1 VWILWASGAAV
12 LIDKKKCLAFIGA
25 VGFGGAL
32 FLLFANLYIDGFEE
46 YVATDFN
53 DLQYNEVGLLLGT
66 SRYAYGG
73 PNLYFVHRINAAAEL
88 YRAGKVKSIL
98 VSGDNSRA
106 SYNEPR
112 DMNEALIAAGV
123 NAEDIYLDYA
133 GFSTLDS
140 VVRASKV
147 FNIKSLTVISQQF
160 HCERAIYIARAHGI
174 KAVGY
179 AAKDVSGASAT
190 RVKVREY
197 LARAK
202 AVMDVAIIGTEPT
215 YYGDDPYEI
224 GSYEEG

>member
-1 VWILWASGAAV
+1 MKLNIS
-12 LIDKKKCLAFIGA
+12 KKKCLISIGA
-25 VGFGGAL
+25 IGFGGVL
-32 FLLFANLYIDGFEE
+32 FVLLANLYIDGFGE

-66 SRYAYGG
+66 SKYAYRG

-88 YRAGKVKSIL
+88 YRAGKVKYIL
-98 VSGDNSRA
+98 VSGDNSMA
-106 SYNEPR
+106 SYNEPQ
-112 DMNEALIAAGV
+112 DMKEALVAAGV
-123 NAEDIYLDYA
+123 HAENIYLDYA

-147 FNIKSLTVISQQF
+147 FNIESLTVISQQF

-179 AAKDVSGASAT
+179 AAKDVFGASAT
-190 RVKVREY
+190 RVEFREY

-202 AVMDVAIIGTEPT
+202 AVMDIAIIGTEPT
-215 YYGDDPYEI
+215 YYGDDPYKI
-224 GSYEEG
+224 GTHEEE

>member
-1 VWILWASGAAV
+1 MKLKIN
-12 LIDKKKCLAFIGA
+12 KRRCLAFIGVA
-25 VGFGGAL
+25 GFGGVM
-32 FLLFANLYIDGFEE
+32 FLLFANLYIDGFGE

-53 DLQYNEVGLLLGT
+53 DLPYNEVGLLLGT
-66 SRYAYGG
+66 SRYANERL
-73 PNLYFVHRINAAAEL
+73 NLYFVNRINAAAEL
-88 YRAGKVKSIL
+88 YGAGKVKSIL

-106 SYNEPR
+106 SYNEPQS
-112 DMNEALIAAGV
+112 MKEALIAAGV
-123 NAEDIYLDYA
+123 NSEDIYLDYA

-147 FNIKSLTVISQQF
+147 FNIESLTVISQQF
-160 HCERAIYIARAHGI
+160 HCERAIYIARAHGV

-190 RVKVREY
+190 RVMFREY

>member
-1 VWILWASGAAV
+1 MKLKIN
-12 LIDKKKCLAFIGA
+12 KRRCLAFIGVA
-25 VGFGGAL
+25 GFGGVM
-32 FLLFANLYIDGFEE
+32 FLLFANLYIDGFGE

-53 DLQYNEVGLLLGT
+53 DLPYNEVGLLLGT
-66 SRYAYGG
+66 SRYANGRL
-73 PNLYFVHRINAAAEL
+73 NLYFVNRINAAAEL
-88 YRAGKVKSIL
+88 YGAGKVKSIL

-106 SYNEPR
+106 SYNEPQS
-112 DMNEALIAAGV
+112 MKEALIAAGV
-123 NAEDIYLDYA
+123 NSEDIYLDYA

-147 FNIKSLTVISQQF
+147 FNIESLTVISQQF

-174 KAVGY
+174 NAVGY

-190 RVKVREY
+190 RVMFREY

-202 AVMDVAIIGTEPT
+202 AVMDVDIMGTEPT
-215 YYGDDPYEI
+215 YYGDEPYEI